1 MKENQLK
8 IEAIQEGKRV
18 SAYFESEEEI
28 QEFVHQINEFKEFE
42 KLSLGWQILDKN
54 DTIQKE
60 TNIIPSRSEIS

>member
-42 KLSLGWQILDKN
+42 KLSLGWQNLDKN